1 MKIEIKKD
9 PRYPIDV
16 KKVRQM
22 AKEIL
27 KDNNVSEEVELSLNF
42 VGKRKAKKL
51 NQQYRNKDYIPG
63 VLSFPM
69 HEEGPDGTLQLGD
82 VMVCFPEAR
91 AEARKRERLV
101 IEIIREWLEH
111 GIDNLVNKS

>member
-16 KKVRQM
+16 KRVRQLT
-22 AKEIL
+22 KEVL
-27 KDNNVSEEVELSLNF
+27 KENDISGSVELSLNF

-51 NQQYRNKDYIPG
+51 NREYRGKDYIPG
-63 VLSFPM
+63 VLTFPM
-69 HEEGPDGTLQLGD
+69 HEKGPDGQLRLGD
-82 VMVCFPEAR
+82 VMICFPKAR

-111 GIDNLVNKS
+111 GISNLINN

>member
-16 KKVRQM
+16 KKVRQL
-22 AKEIL
+22 AEEIL
-27 KDNNVSEEVELSLNF
+27 EERGVSKNVELSLNF
-42 VGKRKAKKL
+42 VGKRKARKL
-51 NQQYRNKDYIPG
+51 NQQYRNKDYIAG

-69 HEEGPDGTLQLGD
+69 HEQGPDGKLRLGD
-82 VMVCFPEAR
+82 VMICFPEAR

-101 IEIIREWLEH
+101 IEIIKEWLEH
-111 GIDNLVNKS
+111 GINNLID

>member
-1 MKIEIKKD
+1 MKIGIKKD

-16 KKVRQM
+16 KKVRQI
-22 AKEIL
+22 AEEIL
-27 KDNNVSEEVELSLNF
+27 KEKNISEKVELSLNF

-51 NQQYRNKDYIPG
+51 NQQYRDKDYIPG

-69 HEEGPDGTLQLGD
+69 QEQGPDGKLQLGD
-82 VMVCFPEAR
+82 VMVCYPEAR
-91 AEARKRERLV
+91 TEARKRERLV

-111 GIDNLVNKS
+111 GIGNLIDN

>member
-1 MKIEIKKD
+1 MKIDIKKD
-9 PRYPIDV
+9 PRYPIDI
-16 KKVRQM
+16 KKVRQI

-27 KDNNVSEEVELSLNF
+27 KESDVSGDVELSLNF

-69 HEEGPDGTLQLGD
+69 QEQSPDGKLQLGD
-82 VMVCFPEAR
+82 VMVCYPEAR

-111 GIDNLVNKS
+111 GIDNLL